1 MALPVSGPISFAD
14 FNTELSN
21 SAGTQ
26 VDLQTVGETFN
37 LDTDATNWSD
47 SVAGLGMNE
56 FYGLDIDDVYG
67 GGGES
72 PN

>member
-1 MALPVSGPISFAD
+1 MALPASGTISFAD
-14 FNTELSN
+14 FNTELDN

-26 VDLQTVGETFN
+26 LDLQTVGETFN

-47 SVAGLGMNE
+47 NVAGLSMNE
-56 FYGLDIDDVYG
+56 FYGLDIDDEYG
-67 GGGES
+67 GGQGS